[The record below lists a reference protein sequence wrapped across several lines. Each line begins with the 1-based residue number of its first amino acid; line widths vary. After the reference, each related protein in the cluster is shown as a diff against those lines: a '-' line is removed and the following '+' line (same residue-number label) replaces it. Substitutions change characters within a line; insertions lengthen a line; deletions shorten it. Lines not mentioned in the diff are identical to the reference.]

1 MKDELMINFT
11 SLTIKTCFNNYY
23 VVPEYQREYVWD
35 RLQVEQLMADLVEA
49 YQNDPKK
56 EYFLGSIVT
65 YKANQYFE
73 LIDGQQRLT
82 TFFLIL
88 CALKR
93 IYENNNESSNSV
105 NNLIRSEDINSDGDA
120 VTLYHLQLQ
129 YEEASNYLELIHQG
143 REKPSKVTAS
153 GMRLFDAV
161 QIIES
166 YIEEKV
172 PEYPDQKRLAA
183 FLLHKT
189 RFIQIETYDMTEA
202 LKIFETINQRGVGL
216 NPMDL
221 LKNMIFRQVQ
231 REKFSELN
239 QSWKQITL
247 ALENIN
253 EKPLRFLRYFIMSN
267 YDVSGEKDGILRE
280 DQIYDWLSKNN
291 SQCHYEEKPFAF
303 VQKMKQN
310 VDRYCEYL
318 QAKGTDS
325 GTISLS
331 NIALLAGRSYKLH
344 LVLLLAAAQMD
355 AKTFIKFKKLLESI
369 VYYAVINKITTNNTE
384 RIFAEWCPEVR
395 KIHTEQDLDHFIIEY
410 VQPRISQWKVNHE
423 QMFLRL
429 GLKSM
434 QQYRIKFIMAKI
446 TAYVDVQRQGK
457 EETGPLNG
465 YIDYSVEIEHI
476 MPQTCTDIEAYGMA
490 PEEFDAYINR
500 LGNLTLLENSINKSI
515 HNKKYEEKREDYKKS
530 NFYLTRSI
538 SELVEQ
544 GSDTA
549 INRTN
554 KKLHSWD
561 RWNKESIEE
570 RQEMLYLL
578 SEEIWGIRSFFDS
591 SFPVST
597 CRI

>member
-1 MKDELMINFT
+1 MNDELMINFT

-35 RLQVEQLMADLVEA
+35 RQQVEQLMADLEEA
-49 YQNDPKK
+49 FQNDPKK

-65 YKANQYFE
+65 YKADQYFE

-93 IYENNNESSNSV
+93 IYEKNKESSTIV
-105 NNLIRSEDINSDGDA
+105 NNLIRSEDINSDGD
-120 VTLYHLQLQ
+120 TITMYHLQLQ

-143 REKPSKVTAS
+143 QDKPAYVTAS
-153 GMRLFDAV
+153 GLRLFEAV

-166 YIEEKV
+166 YIEEKI
-172 PEYPDQKRLAA
+172 PDYSDQKKLAA
-183 FLLHKT
+183 FLLNKT
-189 RFIQIETYDMTEA
+189 RFIQIETYDMTDA
-202 LKIFETINQRGVGL
+202 LKIFETINQRGIGL

-221 LKNMIFRQVQ
+221 LKNMIFRQVK
-231 REKFSELN
+231 RDKFIELN

-247 ALENIN
+247 ALEKIN

-267 YDVSGEKDGILRE
+267 YDLSSVKDGILRE

-291 SQCHYEEKPFAF
+291 SQCQYEEKPFAF

-318 QAKGTDS
+318 QAKGDDS
-325 GTISLS
+325 GSISLS

-344 LVLLLAAAQMD
+344 LVLLLAGAEMEQ
-355 AKTFIKFKKLLESI
+355 KTFTKFKKLLESI

-384 RIFAEWCPEVR
+384 RIFAEWCPAVR
-395 KIHTEQDLDHFIIEY
+395 KIRTEQDLDYFITEY
-410 VQPRISQWKVNHE
+410 VRPRISQWKTNHE

-457 EETGPLNG
+457 EETGPLNR

-476 MPQTCTDIEAYGMA
+476 MPQTCTDIASYGMTQ
-490 PEEFDAYINR
+490 EEFDAYINR

-515 HNKKYEEKREDYKKS
+515 HNKKYEEKKEEYKKS

-538 SELVEQ
+538 PELVDQ
-544 GSDTA
+544 GNDTA

-554 KKLHSWD
+554 KKLHSWNI
-561 RWNKESIEE
+561 WNKASIEE
-570 RQEMLYLL
+570 RQEMLYIL
-578 SEEIWGIRSFFDS
+578 SEEIWGIPNTISAL
-591 SFPVST
+591 PGY
-597 CRI
+597 